1 MNITGT
7 RIIYDRK
14 FLLLM
19 RNSPLSKTPPAKL
32 ATIPDII
39 NEDAGAPP
47 EKTMSPEPAVANREG
62 NWDLLIMSNSRREG
76 SWGNSIGSALNVSL
90 CVPLFVAAIT

>member
-1 MNITGT
+1 
-7 RIIYDRK
+7 
-14 FLLLM
+14 M

-47 EKTMSPEPAVANREG
+47 EKTMSPEPAVANREAVAE
-62 NWDLLIMSNSRREG
+62 NPETE
-76 SWGNSIGSALNVSL
+76 
-90 CVPLFVAAIT
+90 LFDMD